1 MMRKKQRRTI
11 ASLAISRVPTV
22 ASTGV
27 GARPSGGA
35 GGKGG
40 AVVRPVCAIVDGYK
54 KKAVKKQKEKGKGK
68 GDKKGYVWH
77 TWNHCSLFQGNCKR

>member
-1 MMRKKQRRTI
+1 MRKKQRRTI

-40 AVVRPVCAIVDGYK
+40 AVVHPICAIIDGYK
-54 KKAVKKQKEKGKGK
+54 KKAISHER
-68 GDKKGYVWH
+68 
-77 TWNHCSLFQGNCKR
+77 KRKSKRR